1 MVRSAIVLAA
11 LFFCAASGCS
21 SPVKKA
27 CGPQDAGVFE
37 VGLEAPVGCPPAEA
51 NELGIGKVCTMCG
64 NECESPL
71 RCTCDSYLGVQLAGV
86 PCVCT
91 KIQVAPTGSTDPCAS
106 TAANFCGTGSYVLQ
120 RPEHRRL
127 LRAGHL
133 PDRRRMHHLHAARR
147 GHRRRSGRGRR
158 CDRLGRRP
166 GRDHRSIKF
175 GGRRFVER
183 DRLIGRLPLSRVRNL
198 IER

>member
-11 LFFCAASGCS
+11 LFVGAASACS

-37 VGLEAPVGCPPAEA
+37 VGLEAPAGCPPAEA
-51 NELGIGKVCTMCG
+51 NELGIGKACTMCG
-64 NECESPL
+64 NECEAPL

-106 TAANFCGTGSYVLQ
+106 TAANFCGTGASCCNVLNTAAYCV
-120 RPEHRRL
+120 PNICLINGECIVFTPPD
-127 LRAGHL
+127 AGTDGD
-133 PDRRRMHHLHAARR
+133 PDAGDAAT
-147 GHRRRSGRGRR
+147 
-158 CDRLGRRP
+158 D
-166 GRDHRSIKF
+166 
-175 GGRRFVER
+175 
-183 DRLIGRLPLSRVRNL
+183 
-198 IER
+198 